1 MPSDGN
7 TSHGPILNYIYLEM
21 EGPIPN
27 LKGILHKDNI
37 IRNKEIKGYNC
48 SKTTTEQGLSPVGY

>member
-1 MPSDGN
+1 
-7 TSHGPILNYIYLEM
+7 M

-37 IRNKEIKGYNC
+37 IRNKEIKGYNP